1 MHFYSRDITPGGYRQ
16 GCVCQKVASD
26 KAHKN
31 VHLGEAKLCVRTDRP
46 TKCSFEEVFWG
57 KLKFCV
63 GLLNHHYNT

>member
-1 MHFYSRDITPGGYRQ
+1 MIRPIKMFI
-16 GCVCQKVASD
+16 
-26 KAHKN
+26 
-31 VHLGEAKLCVRTDRP
+31 LGEAKLCVRTDRL